1 MPRIEILLILVVIM
15 TAPIGLVIHELGHF
29 AASRAL
35 RLEVV
40 SFRAG
45 PFLIDWKNGQSS
57 FRFRLLLWLAAG
69 VVRANV
75 PAKTPAKK
83 RLLLTAAG
91 PASSLLFSGVYWL
104 APVTDIGVMDEYNFL
119 QWLLLLLAANSF
131 VVFLLTAF
139 PLRAPPWNYQ
149 RTPTDGYKIL
159 TLIRS
164 MNAK

>member
-1 MPRIEILLILVVIM
+1 MPWIEILLILIVMI
-15 TAPIGLVIHELGHF
+15 TSPLGLVIHELGHF
-29 AASRAL
+29 AAARVL

-40 SFRAG
+40 SFQAG
-45 PFLIDWKNGQSS
+45 PFLIDWENGQSS
-57 FRFRLLLWLAAG
+57 FRFRPLLWLSAG
-69 VVRANV
+69 GVRAKV
-75 PAKTPAKK
+75 SAGTPAKK

-91 PASSLLFSGVYWL
+91 PAVSLLFSGIYWL
-104 APVTDIGVMDEYNFL
+104 APVTDIAAMDETDFL
-119 QWLLLLLAANSF
+119 QWIVLLLAANSF

-159 TLIRS
+159 ALIRS

>member
-1 MPRIEILLILVVIM
+1 MPSIEILLILLVIM

-29 AASRAL
+29 TAARAL

-40 SFRAG
+40 SFQAG
-45 PFLIDWKNGQSS
+45 PLLIDWKNGESS
-57 FRFRLLLWLAAG
+57 FRFRPLSWLAAG
-69 VVRANV
+69 GVRAKV
-75 PAKTPAKK
+75 SAETPAKK

-91 PASSLLFSGVYWL
+91 PASSLLFSGIYWL
-104 APVTDIGVMDEYNFL
+104 APVTDFDVMDETNFL

-139 PLRAPPWNYQ
+139 PLRGPPWNYQ